1 MTPALLIV
9 DDDPHVAGSLARAL
23 RSAGYRIHS
32 ATGGREG
39 LDLLDRHEFGVVLS
53 DRMMPEMDGI
63 RFLEMVRERQPDI
76 ARILITGHGSLD
88 SAMEAIN
95 RAQLFGYVLKPWL
108 PHELQKAVARGFEQY
123 RLVREN
129 RRLLELT
136 ETQNRQLSDLNQN
149 LEAIV
154 RLRTAELEQTIR
166 DGILM
171 LAKAAE
177 AKDDQT
183 GGHVQRIQRL
193 AESISLGLGM
203 PPPEAEAIGLA
214 AITHDVGKIRI
225 PDHILQKPGALS
237 PAEWDIMKGHALAGA
252 VILGSSPRYRTA
264 REIARS
270 HHERWD
276 GTGYPD
282 GLGGTAIPLSARIV
296 AVADIFDALVNPRPY
311 KPAWPRRQA
320 LSEIEAIAGSSLD
333 PQIVLAFLD
342 QQRLQEE

>member
-1 MTPALLIV
+1 
-9 DDDPHVAGSLARAL
+9 
-23 RSAGYRIHS
+23 
-32 ATGGREG
+32 
-39 LDLLDRHEFGVVLS
+39 
-53 DRMMPEMDGI
+53 
-63 RFLEMVRERQPDI
+63 
-76 ARILITGHGSLD
+76 
-88 SAMEAIN
+88 MEAID
-95 RAQLFGYVLKPWL
+95 RAQLFGYLLKPWL
-108 PHELQKAVARGFEQY
+108 PQELKKTVAKGFVHY

-129 RRLLELT
+129 RRLQELT
-136 ETQNRQLSDLNQN
+136 ETQNRQLADLNQN

-154 RLRTAELEQTIR
+154 QLRTAELEQTIR

-193 AESISLGLGM
+193 AESIARGLGM
-203 PPPEAEAIGLA
+203 PPPDAEALGMA
-214 AITHDVGKIRI
+214 AITHDVGKIHI

-237 PAEWDIMKGHALAGA
+237 PAEWEIMKGHALAGA
-252 VILGSSPRYRTA
+252 VILGDSPRYRTA
-264 REIARS
+264 GEIARS

-282 GLGGTAIPLSARIV
+282 GLAGTAIPLSARIV

-311 KPAWPRRQA
+311 KPAWSCRQA
-320 LSEIEAIAGSSLD
+320 LAEIERIAGSTLD
-333 PQIVLAFLD
+333 PQIVRIFLD